1 MKKARNK
8 YSREFKLEAIA
19 LSNQPGV
26 SIAQVERDLG
36 LPEGRLY
43 QWRNRYGNNGAGAFP
58 GKGNLTAEAARI
70 RELERELAI
79 AQQERDILKKALAI
93 FSQATNN

>member
-1 MKKARNK
+1 MEKARNK
-8 YSREFKLEAIA
+8 YSREFKLEAIG

-26 SIAQVERDLG
+26 SVAQVARDLG
-36 LPEGRLY
+36 LPAGRLY
-43 QWRNRYGNNGAGAFP
+43 QWRNRYGTNGAEAFP
-58 GKGNLTAEAARI
+58 GKGNLPTEAARI

-93 FSQATNN
+93 FSQATNR